1 VKRIAKLLIWSFKNE
16 GVTSLHNA
24 LAMDEDIKD
33 NLDKY
38 KNHENTSTSTNV
50 CELMKLLKKNN
61 NI

>member
-50 CELMKLLKKNN
+50 CELMKLL
-61 NI
+61 